1 MDTIFEYGC
10 ASGPNL
16 VNIDQNIECNINYF
30 GYDINK
36 EATKFANKKLKGN
49 TYFFTHKLNTTLLKS
64 QLKKWKKKK
73 FDLSIYDIVLYL
85 LNEKEIK
92 DHFSEY
98 KNYQSKLIIDD
109 FHNSK
114 LKDKN
119 DSYFSKNYEMILF
132 SFGFKLIKNDSSE
145 HLIGNDDFFKRN
157 ARRLIFEE
165 I

>member
-1 MDTIFEYGC
+1 M
-10 ASGPNL
+10 
-16 VNIDQNIECNINYF
+16 
-30 GYDINK
+30 
-36 EATKFANKKLKGN
+36 
-49 TYFFTHKLNTTLLKS
+49 
-64 QLKKWKKKK
+64 
-73 FDLSIYDIVLYL
+73 YL
-85 LNEKEIK
+85 INEKEIK